1 VRVTF
6 FVIQTK
12 RVQSP
17 YLYRESRDT
26 FNWYWIYVTSLF
38 DHRFFPLRNCRSGAR
53 KVKVAQRNVNT
64 KLKTVRERRTQVVP
78 GARGVPMR
86 FAMRDMRYTV
96 YRAVRVNACSAAYD
110 IHSGVAQLRAS
121 LTSVTPSSN
130 CAARE
135 DAFSEVLGPT

>member
-1 VRVTF
+1 MVARY
-6 FVIQTK
+6 
-12 RVQSP
+12 VQ
-17 YLYRESRDT
+17 LA
-26 FNWYWIYVTSLF
+26 YWIRVTSLF

-86 FAMRDMRYTV
+86 FAMRYTV

>member
-1 VRVTF
+1 MRVTF

-17 YLYRESRDT
+17 YRVARYVQLV
-26 FNWYWIYVTSLF
+26 IGYVTSLF

-64 KLKTVRERRTQVVP
+64 KLYVTNSSSPERAGCRCGLRCGIV
-78 GARGVPMR
+78 
-86 FAMRDMRYTV
+86 TV